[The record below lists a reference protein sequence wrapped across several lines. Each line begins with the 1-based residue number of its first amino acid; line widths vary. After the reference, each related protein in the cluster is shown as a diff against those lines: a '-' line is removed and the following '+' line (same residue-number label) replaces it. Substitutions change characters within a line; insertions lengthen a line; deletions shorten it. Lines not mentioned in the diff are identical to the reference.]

1 VPPEIRFA
9 ASPVAPLSASAI
21 AGLARIRA
29 LIEAVR
35 QQTRRWIWIESLALI
50 GVAGAVVFFGT
61 MAIDWAVE
69 PPAWVRLLLVAL
81 VLVGMVAMLWGKLWG
96 RLAVPMG
103 DATLASLLER
113 GHDGFRDSL
122 STAVELTTGPGTE
135 VDRGLLERTIDEA
148 VAVVDDV
155 EPARLFRR
163 RRLVATA
170 LAGGLAV
177 ASIAGLAWLQP
188 ALADQWTRRMLLLDD
203 TPWPRRT
210 GLEAEGF
217 PAGVRKV
224 ARGADVDLR
233 VRADANREVP
243 EIVDLRTK
251 PSRGGPWRTERM
263 GIRGGVTDGA
273 QAFGHLLKG
282 VGEDLDVEIR
292 GGDAR
297 LRGLRL
303 MVVDAPALSSLEAVA
318 TLPEYLGGGT
328 RFLPPSRVLQVPRGS
343 NVTIRFLATKA
354 LRAATVVAL
363 DDGAE
368 TPLAETLDAPQDAIQ
383 RGAES
388 AADGK
393 VIAVELA
400 AVDGDRTLVA
410 RFTDTDGLDNRE
422 PISVVVSAVPDEAPQ
437 VAVRM
442 RGISTAVTPQARI
455 PLIGVLSDD
464 HALADATARI
474 VVKDGATASLPVARL
489 KAGVPVVE
497 LTDDAPEVVE
507 LEPLAL
513 APGAALSVQLVAHDG
528 CTLGGGPNEGTSD
541 AWSLDVV
548 TPEALMAMLEAR
560 EILLR
565 RRFESVVSDLAL
577 ARERLAAGL
586 EGRAVVGSGAGEGD
600 GGEVG
605 DGVAP
610 AAVGDEGE
618 SHPGDP
624 GAEGWPLESGRLAE
638 SASRAAGET
647 GEIARDFLAIRG
659 ELDNNRMLT
668 AELEGRLVGQI
679 ASPLAAIAADDLPG
693 LATAVRSAA
702 ATDRA
707 AIIAR
712 ADVVL
717 ARMRTVLD
725 KMMELESY
733 NEVIELLR
741 GVIRTQEEI
750 RSETLRR
757 QRQRAKEALE
767 RP

>member
-1 VPPEIRFA
+1 
-9 ASPVAPLSASAI
+9 
-21 AGLARIRA
+21 
-29 LIEAVR
+29 
-35 QQTRRWIWIESLALI
+35 
-50 GVAGAVVFFGT
+50 
-61 MAIDWAVE
+61 
-69 PPAWVRLLLVAL
+69 
-81 VLVGMVAMLWGKLWG
+81 
-96 RLAVPMG
+96 
-103 DATLASLLER
+103 
-113 GHDGFRDSL
+113 
-122 STAVELTTGPGTE
+122 
-135 VDRGLLERTIDEA
+135 
-148 VAVVDDV
+148 
-155 EPARLFRR
+155 
-163 RRLVATA
+163 
-170 LAGGLAV
+170 
-177 ASIAGLAWLQP
+177 
-188 ALADQWTRRMLLLDD
+188 MLLLDD

-233 VRADANREVP
+233 VRADANRVVP

-303 MVVDAPALSSLEAVA
+303 RGVDAPALSSLEAVA
-318 TLPEYLGGGT
+318 TLPGYLGGGT
-328 RFLPPSRVLQVPRGS
+328 RFLSPSRVLQVPRGS
-343 NVTIRFLATKA
+343 TVTIRFQATKA

-368 TPLAETLDAPQDAIQ
+368 TPLAETIDAPEG
-383 RGAES
+383 GAES

-393 VIAVELA
+393 VIAVELP
-400 AVDGDRTLVA
+400 AVDGERTLVA

-455 PLIGVLSDD
+455 PLVGVLSDD
-464 HALADATARI
+464 HALADATANV

-497 LTDDAPEVVE
+497 LTDDAPEMVE
-507 LEPLAL
+507 LEPLTL
-513 APGAALSVQLVAHDG
+513 APGATLSVQLVVRDG
-528 CTLGGGPNEGTSD
+528 CTLGGGPNEGASD

-577 ARERLAAGL
+577 ARERLAAGV
-586 EGRAVVGSGAGEGD
+586 EGSAVAGSGAGEVEGGAERGDGGAVGD
-600 GGEVG
+600 GGEGRSGNPV
-605 DGVAP
+605 
-610 AAVGDEGE
+610 
-618 SHPGDP
+618 
-624 GAEGWPLESGRLAE
+624 AEGWPLESGRLGE

-647 GEIARDFLAIRG
+647 GELARDFLAIRG

-702 ATDRA
+702 ATDRG

-712 ADVVL
+712 ADAVL